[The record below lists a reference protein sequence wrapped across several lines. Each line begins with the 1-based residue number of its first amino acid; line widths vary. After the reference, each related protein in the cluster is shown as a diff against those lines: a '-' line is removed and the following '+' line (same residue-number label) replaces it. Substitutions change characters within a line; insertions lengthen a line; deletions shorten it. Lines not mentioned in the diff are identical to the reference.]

1 MASLQPPVRTALSCT
16 FCRQKKLRCDRLQPC
31 SSCVKRGLD
40 CVYTGSASAAS
51 RRNPPSSARHLSQ
64 RIRQL
69 EELVTVLQKGGGSGH
84 SGSPLHTAQE
94 RQFDD
99 ADGQDAITNSLGS
112 MRVDPTGMSYVS
124 GAHWAALQDSI
135 AEIKEC
141 VDSESPFTT
150 PAAESG
156 QQESALL
163 LGLSPPGGMEEILAH
178 IPARPIVDRL
188 VSRFFSSMEPG
199 VLIIH
204 APTFQQEYDHFWTDP
219 QSISPTWLS
228 ILFSIM
234 NLAIHLHQR
243 TEGPITPD
251 PIDNNNNNIT
261 TPETQCET
269 FRLQAAYCLLA
280 AKYTTPTKYTLE
292 ALSLYTQTEYFRS
305 KDAQHEVW
313 LLMGMTIR
321 LAMRAGLHRDGA
333 GYSPELSCFEAE
345 MRRRLWSLMA
355 QLDALFSFQIGLPR
369 MIASGVADTRPPHN
383 LLDED
388 FGPAST
394 SLPPPRA
401 ETEFTP
407 VLYLIAK
414 SRLAEV
420 FGRIADHVASTG
432 PTAPTQVV
440 QLDQQLNAAY
450 AGTPAVLK
458 FREVGASVTELPHLV
473 MLRYNLEILYQKSRC
488 ILHRRGLGEG
498 RSDPRG
504 AASRAVCLDAA
515 MRLLR
520 HQATIDAQVQPGGV
534 LSRCR
539 WFVTSLTTHDFIFA
553 AMVVCFE
560 LHLRRRDGG
569 GDTHVYNPGTEA
581 LLLALRTSQ
590 RILTRYQGESA
601 EARQAWLAISV
612 MVRKVDGSAEDAV
625 AGGDGGVGCAV
636 RSGGSDTVKEPD
648 QDNEIPGCPV
658 DQFRDMSA
666 LGMPSSIV
674 PSLEEFDFT
683 QLPSDLVNMWD
694 FSGDTHW
701 VFGNNN

>member
-40 CVYTGSASAAS
+40 CVYTHPTSATS
-51 RRNPPSSARHLSQ
+51 RRNPPTSARHLSQ

-69 EELVTVLQKGGGSGH
+69 EELVTVLQKAGDAGH
-84 SGSPLHTAQE
+84 ETGPLHTAQK
-94 RQFDD
+94 RQVDE
-99 ADGQDAITNSLGS
+99 ADGQDVITSSLGS

-135 AEIKEC
+135 AEIKEY
-141 VDSESPFTT
+141 VDSESPVTM
-150 PAAESG
+150 PDAEFG
-156 QQESALL
+156 QQGSALL

-199 VLIIH
+199 VC
-204 APTFQQEYDHFWTDP
+204 D
-219 QSISPTWLS
+219 
-228 ILFSIM
+228 IM

-243 TEGPITPD
+243 TEGPATPD
-251 PIDNNNNNIT
+251 PINNNNNNIT

-269 FRLQAAYCLLA
+269 FRLQAAYCLVT

-292 ALSLYTQTEYFRS
+292 ALALYTQTEYFRS

-321 LAMRAGLHRDGA
+321 LAMRAGLHRDGV
-333 GYSPELSCFEAE
+333 GYSPKLSCFDAE

-369 MIASGVADTRPPHN
+369 MIASGVADTRPPRN

-388 FGPAST
+388 FGPTST
-394 SLPPPRA
+394 SLPPPRP

-420 FGRIADHVASTG
+420 FGRIADHVASTV
-432 PTAPTQVV
+432 PTAPSQVV
-440 QLDQQLNAAY
+440 QLDEQLNAAY
-450 AGTPAVLK
+450 AGTP
-458 FREVGASVTELPHLV
+458 T
-473 MLRYNLEILYQKSRC
+473 
-488 ILHRRGLGEG
+488 
-498 RSDPRG
+498 
-504 AASRAVCLDAA
+504 
-515 MRLLR
+515 
-520 HQATIDAQVQPGGV
+520 VQPGGV

-560 LHLRRRDGG
+560 LHLRGREGG

-590 RILTRYQGESA
+590 GILSQYQGESA

-612 MVRKVDGSAEDAV
+612 LVRKVDGSGEDAV
-625 AGGDGGVGCAV
+625 AGGDGGV
-636 RSGGSDTVKEPD
+636 DTVTESEQDKEMLD
-648 QDNEIPGCPV
+648 YPV
-658 DQFRDMSA
+658 ERFHDMSA
-666 LGMPSSIV
+666 PGMPSSIV
-674 PSLEEFDFT
+674 PLVDEFDFS
-683 QLPSDLVNMWD
+683 QLPSDLVNMWG
-694 FSGDTHW
+694 FSADTNW
-701 VFGNNN
+701 VFENNT

>member
-31 SSCVKRGLD
+31 SSCVKRGLE
-40 CVYTGSASAAS
+40 CVYAGPALAAS
-51 RRNPPSSARHLSQ
+51 RRNPPASARHLSQ

-69 EELVTVLQKGGGSGH
+69 EELVTVLQKGGRSSHEGN
-84 SGSPLHTAQE
+84 PLHTAQE
-94 RQFDD
+94 SQIGH
-99 ADGQDAITNSLGS
+99 ADEQDAITSSLGS

-124 GAHWAALQDSI
+124 GAHWAALQVSI

-141 VDSESPFTT
+141 VDSESPYTT
-150 PAAESG
+150 SDADAVPQG
-156 QQESALL
+156 SALL
-163 LGLSPPGGMEEILAH
+163 LGLSPPGGMEGILAH
-178 IPARPIVDRL
+178 IPPRPIVDRL

-204 APTFQQEYDHFWTDP
+204 APTFQHEYDHFWTEP

-228 ILFSIM
+228 LLFSIM

-243 TEGPITPD
+243 TEGSTTPD
-251 PIDNNNNNIT
+251 PIDNNNNST
-261 TPETQCET
+261 TPATQCET
-269 FRLQAAYCLLA
+269 FRLQAAYCLVT

-292 ALSLYTQTEYFRS
+292 ALALYTQTEYFRS

-313 LLMGMTIR
+313 LPMGMTIR

-333 GYSPELSCFEAE
+333 GYSPRLSCFEAE
-345 MRRRLWSLMA
+345 MRRRLWSLVA

-369 MIASGVADTRPPHN
+369 MIASGVADTRPPRN

-388 FGPAST
+388 FGPPST
-394 SLPPPRA
+394 SLPPPRP

-420 FGRIADHVASTG
+420 FGRIADHVASTH
-432 PTAPTQVV
+432 PTSPSQVS
-440 QLDQQLNAAY
+440 QLDQQLDAAY
-450 AGTPAVLK
+450 AGTPAVLR

-498 RSDPRG
+498 RRLELRG
-504 AASRAVCLDAA
+504 AASSRGVCLDAA
-515 MRLLR
+515 LRLLR

-534 LSRCR
+534 LARCR

-560 LHLRRRDGG
+560 LHLRRREGG
-569 GDTHVYNPGTEA
+569 VGLHAYNPGTEA

-590 RILTRYQGESA
+590 GILSQYQGESA

-612 MVRKVDGSAEDAV
+612 MVRKVDGSGEDAV
-625 AGGDGGVGCAV
+625 AEDDSGVNCTVGF
-636 RSGGSDTVKEPD
+636 GGSETVKEPD
-648 QDNEIPGCPV
+648 QENDMLGHA
-658 DQFRDMSA
+658 MSA
-666 LGMPSSIV
+666 PSMHSSIV
-674 PSLEEFDFT
+674 PSLEDFDFSE
-683 QLPSDLVNMWD
+683 LPGDLFNMWD
-694 FSGDTHW
+694 LSGDTNW
-701 VFGNNN
+701 VFADV